1 MVSIMDIKGI
11 IKNTVEDLMR
21 DRLTVEFIK
30 NSVELAFEKA
40 DWESILED
48 AIASQIDDI
57 IEDAIIDAAEEIA
70 SEVTA

>member
-1 MVSIMDIKGI
+1 
-11 IKNTVEDLMR
+11 MR